1 MWQVM
6 GSCERLPAQT
16 KADLGGE
23 LVRLAEKGKAS
34 DQEIWALSRLGARAL
49 LSGPANCVVRP
60 ETAAAWIEKL
70 LRGEWRKPETLA
82 FAVVQMAR
90 CTGDRTRDL
99 DEELRQKVA
108 ERLAPLPTG
117 QRWSRQVLEVV
128 VLEEKEQA
136 RILDESLPAGLQI
149 RTVSE

>member
-1 MWQVM
+1 
-6 GSCERLPAQT
+6 
-16 KADLGGE
+16 
-23 LVRLAEKGKAS
+23 
-34 DQEIWALSRLGARAL
+34 
-49 LSGPANCVVRP
+49 VVRP

-108 ERLAPLPTG
+108 ERLKPLPTG